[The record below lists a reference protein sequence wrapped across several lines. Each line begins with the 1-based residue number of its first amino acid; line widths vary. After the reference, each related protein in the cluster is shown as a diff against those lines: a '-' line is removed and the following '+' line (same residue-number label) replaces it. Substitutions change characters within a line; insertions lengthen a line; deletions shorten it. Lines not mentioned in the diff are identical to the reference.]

1 MEEGKGNKK
10 TPFLKQ
16 AQDLICEIVSQWVAK
31 VFISR
36 LQSLLL
42 IISLSVVYV

>member
-1 MEEGKGNKK
+1 MVEEERGNKK

-16 AQDLICEIVSQWVAK
+16 VQDLICTIVTQWVAK
-31 VFISR
+31 AFIAT

-42 IISLSVVYV
+42 IISLMYV